1 MTYII
6 QGVFSMKLAKKTTL
20 FISLIILVTPVFSQQ
35 SLANVTAGEI
45 YETVDSILYRN
56 VTVYAP
62 AVASTSEGYVGVI
75 STITVTIQNKG
86 SGRVFVDTLPLTQVD
101 MQGSARLAVKVAC
114 AIVQNDENSEVD
126 PSSFDY
132 FFVVRTDAPI
142 IGGPSAGAIMTAAT
156 VALLQNWS
164 LDKNTVMTGMINP
177 DGSIGPIGGI
187 PQKIDA
193 AYSVGAKRFLI
204 PQGQG
209 TYTEMVTTTESN
221 NGWSRTITKPVVKTV
236 EEYVIEQG
244 YEIEVVEVGDIYQV
258 LENFTGHVFSSEESN
273 GEITTENYVKS
284 MQPLASRLLENASE
298 MYSLAQSEFNNSDI
312 PNFFSTREDI
322 NSELEKAK
330 EAFEESDGWY
340 EEKLYYT
347 STSKSFQSLIHSR
360 FVIYACGYFD
370 SDQESYSYL
379 EGLLS
384 EAQERYENASEQAGN
399 AEINGFITLQ
409 SVGASQRRASEAK
422 VYLDVAKE
430 EIDSLGSTSEVLN
443 FLDKIAFI
451 VERSNSVYWW
461 IDIGTKF
468 NDVGN
473 LSDGI
478 IENLALEYI
487 EEAQQAAVYSE
498 VLVEE
503 MSSSYTTSASYL
515 SNAELLIESARDD
528 HDNGFYASA
537 LFQALE
543 AVVKANLA
551 IELIGTSSEEKI
563 QYSKNTASNN
573 IEKNRRQGIEPI
585 LAVSYYE
592 FAESLNEEEKYD
604 SALVYYKYSGMIA
617 GALGFTNVSASSSA
631 SKYIGIP
638 DYNPPQINQLNMPS
652 IAFIATFLVFG
663 IFAGFGL
670 ALIVLGFTR
679 KSPEE
684 KTKTNVN
691 YMQINKKSYNYPDD
705 QVPKSIRDYY
715 RKNK

>member
-1 MTYII
+1 
-6 QGVFSMKLAKKTTL
+6 MKLAKKTTL